1 MKRIIIVGASSGI
14 GRCVALEFINRGF
27 RVGVA
32 ARRVDKLNELVN
44 IAPTRVIA
52 MSLDVTASNAIDI
65 LEQLISRLGGMDILF
80 LASGV
85 GNQNPELDFNI
96 EKRTI
101 LTNVLGFTNIID
113 YTFKYF
119 RDNNFS
125 GHISVISS
133 IAGTKGLGSA
143 PSYSATKGYQNT
155 YIEALEQ
162 LAVMQKLPITFT
174 DIRPGFVATALLD
187 DKHNY
192 PLLLSPEKVA
202 KKIVRAVLA
211 KKHVAVIDWR
221 YSILT
226 FLWSLI
232 PRFIWRRLPIRN

>member
-202 KKIVRAVLA
+202 KKMVRAVLA